1 MVMKKRFRKLVREGW
16 HVVQLNR
23 ANLWNY
29 KQNSTIADDWGDEHH
44 YRHIRSWC
52 AATFPKGGWEGRL
65 LSNNWFRDS
74 NDSVVT
80 KEFAFKNEKDKTMFM
95 LKWS

>member
-1 MVMKKRFRKLVREGW
+1 MKKRFRKLVREGW

-23 ANLWNY
+23 KNLWNY
-29 KQNSTIADDWGDEHH
+29 KQDSTISDDWGDEHH

-52 AATFPKGGWEGRL
+52 ASTFPKGGWEGRL
-65 LSNNWFRDS
+65 LPNNWFKDS
-74 NDSVVT
+74 SGSVVT
-80 KEFAFKNEKDKTMFM
+80 KEFAFKNEKDKTMFV